1 MKNVLLGCT
10 GSVASIK
17 IPEILEKLKENP
29 EISVKLGKFIHTDI
43 LIFHSVEFKINLLA
57 QLQLLHKILF
67 FKDSYCIKLLLFF
80 VLSCDRA
87 FSAFP
92 APVGISR
99 SGLSN

>member
-1 MKNVLLGCT
+1 MCCTVHKNLFQMKNVLLGCT

-67 FKDSYCIKLLLFF
+67 LYIRFILH
-80 VLSCDRA
+80 
-87 FSAFP
+87 
-92 APVGISR
+92 
-99 SGLSN
+99 